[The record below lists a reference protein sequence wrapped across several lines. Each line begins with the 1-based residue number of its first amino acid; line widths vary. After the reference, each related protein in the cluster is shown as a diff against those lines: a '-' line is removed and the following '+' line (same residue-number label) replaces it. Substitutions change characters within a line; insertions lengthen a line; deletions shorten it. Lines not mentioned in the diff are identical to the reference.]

1 MDPTKPRNACE
12 MQYYNQ
18 ALSEM
23 RMLLDRHPEYKR
35 AIAMYNGNIPEWML
49 SAAKQHALFY
59 AREKCTGR

>member
-1 MDPTKPRNACE
+1 MQFEPKTACE
-12 MQYYNQ
+12 RQYFNQ

-35 AIAMYNGNIPEWML
+35 AIAMYNGNVPEWML

-59 AREKCTGR
+59 AQSKCEGR